1 MDRPPPPN
9 PRPEHPGARPER
21 GVTAVSTGF
30 AELAKYY
37 RNNLGTYAQ
46 AVKNGD
52 YDKAY
57 KSLRDA
63 LKILKDIITLYP
75 DHPFT
80 NYYRQEY
87 RHLKKKLKDL
97 EKAMLAA
104 EEGIGGDDTY
114 RVELKS
120 GKHVGTKPPEEDL
133 PDFVEVGAPADITF
147 DDIAGL
153 EDAKEA
159 IMESIVYPIKAPDL
173 FPLGWPRGI
182 LLYGPPGTGKTM
194 LAAAVANMVEGEFLY
209 VDAAG
214 IMSKW
219 LGEGEKNVK
228 RLFKYAR
235 AKAKE
240 GTPVIIFIDEI
251 DALLGVHNS
260 EVGGEVRV
268 RNQFL
273 KEMDGLQDKGSK
285 IHVYVIGAT
294 NKPWKLD
301 EPFIRRF
308 QKRIYVPLPD
318 RKARIQLLKMLLS
331 KLQVADDVRVEE
343 LADLLEGYSAS
354 DIKDI
359 VTDAHLITVR
369 EYFKTGEG
377 PRPVSME
384 DFKAVIKRRK
394 PSVDKNLLKVYEE
407 WAKQHGAL

>member
-1 MDRPPPPN
+1 MPSAGLQHLITMVN
-9 PRPEHPGARPER
+9 NYVNAYKQ
-21 GVTAVSTGF
+21 
-30 AELAKYY
+30 AK
-37 RNNLGTYAQ
+37 R
-46 AVKNGD
+46 NGD
-52 YDKAY
+52 KEEAY
-57 KSLRDA
+57 TSISRAVEILDQIIRLYGDLPIIKVYVEMRNKYARIKKSLE
-63 LKILKDIITLYP
+63 
-75 DHPFT
+75 
-80 NYYRQEY
+80 NE
-87 RHLKKKLKDL
+87 
-97 EKAMLAA
+97 MLLATA
-104 EEGIGGDDTY
+104 ETSGGEADETY
-114 RVELKS
+114 RVELRKNPPL
-120 GKHVGTKPPEEDL
+120 VPKPEAIDSDEL
-133 PDFVEVGAPADITF
+133 PDFVEVGAPANITF

-153 EDAKEA
+153 EEAKEA
-159 IMESIVYPIKAPDL
+159 IMESIVYPIKEPDL

-194 LAAAVANMVEGEFLY
+194 LAAAVANMVDGEFLY

-228 RLFKYAR
+228 KLFSYAR
-235 AKAKE
+235 AKAKK

-251 DALLGVHNS
+251 DALLGVHDS

-318 RKARIQLLKMLLS
+318 YEARLQLLKMLTS
-331 KLQVADDVRVEE
+331 KIQLAPDVDLEE
-343 LADLLEGYSAS
+343 LARRLEGYSAS

-359 VTDAHLITVR
+359 VTDAHLITIR
-369 EYFKTGEG
+369 EYFKTGKG
-377 PRPVSME
+377 PRPVSMK
-384 DFKAVIKRRK
+384 DFERVLERRK
-394 PSVDKNLLKVYEE
+394 PSVDKRMLSLYEK
-407 WAKQHGAL
+407 WAREHGAF